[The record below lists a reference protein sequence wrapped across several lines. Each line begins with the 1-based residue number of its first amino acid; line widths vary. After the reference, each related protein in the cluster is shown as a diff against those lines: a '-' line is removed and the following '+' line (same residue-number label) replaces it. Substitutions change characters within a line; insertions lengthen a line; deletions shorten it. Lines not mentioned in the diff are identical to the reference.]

1 MNVQEI
7 LNTIYDNASDMY
19 RERVPE
25 ATKTNIQAIQEVMT
39 NPDNAVVANEFMST
53 LLNMV
58 IKQQLITKIF
68 NNPLKSLKK
77 GSKPLG
83 DTVEEIYNNFIKAEG
98 FDQTGSA
105 LLNRNLPDT
114 KTVFHRMNRKDKYKV
129 TVSPEMLTKAFASYA
144 NLNSYINNII
154 NTLYNSSELDE
165 YVITKELIKQ
175 AYENN
180 AIKVVNIAEPL
191 TSEANAKEFIKVIKT
206 VSGDMTFPNS
216 NNNAY
221 LEAQDTDNEPIIT
234 FSRKNEQILILD
246 NATDVSVNVD
256 VLASLFNMSVAD
268 FNDTRKIVIDA
279 FPDKDIRACLV
290 DEQFFQIYDDGMFFK
305 EFENVEGLYRNYL
318 LHVWQTVAYSP
329 LVNGVVFKVA
339 GDSDSDNTVEEFN
352 VTKTLKTGVTSS
364 NKRTKVAEGS
374 SYTTTLRG
382 VKATDTVVVTM
393 GSTKVDN
400 VDTPTDITSTAYDE
414 DTGVI
419 SINEVTDN
427 ITISV
432 S

>member
-1 MNVQEI
+1 MNIQEI
-7 LNTIYDNASDMY
+7 LNTIYDNASEMY

-25 ATKTNIQAIQEVMT
+25 ATKNNIQEIQEVMSDP
-39 NPDNAVVANEFMST
+39 NNAVVANEFMST
-53 LLNMV
+53 LLNMI

-68 NNPLKSLKK
+68 NNRLKSLKK

-83 DTVEEIYNNFIKAEG
+83 DTVEEIYNNFIKAQT
-98 FDQTGSA
+98 FDQTGA
-105 LLNRNLPDT
+105 NLLNRNLPDT

-129 TVSPEMLTKAFASYA
+129 TVSPEMLAKAFASYD
-144 NLNSYINNII
+144 NLESYITNII

-165 YVITKELIKQ
+165 FIITKELIKQ
-175 AYENN
+175 AYDNN
-180 AIKVVNIAEPL
+180 AIKVVNIKDPL
-191 TSEANAKEFIKVIKT
+191 TSEANAKDFIKTIKT
-206 VSGDMTFPNS
+206 ISGDMVFPNS

-221 LEAQDTDNEPIIT
+221 LEAQSEDDKPIIT

-290 DEQFFQIYDDGMFFK
+290 DEQFFQIYDDAMFFK

-329 LVNGVVFKVA
+329 LVNAVVFKVA
-339 GDSDSDNTVEEFN
+339 GDSDSDGDISEYTI
-352 VTKTLKTGVTSS
+352 TKTLKTGVTSS
-364 NKRTKVAEGS
+364 NKRAKIAEGS
-374 SYTTTLRG
+374 TYQTTLKG
-382 VKATDTVVVTM
+382 VSASDTVVVM
-393 GSTKVDN
+393 LGDSN
-400 VDTPTDITSTAYDE
+400 VTSTTYNN
-414 DTGVI
+414 GVVTINNVNDDI
-419 SINEVTDN
+419 SIT
-427 ITISV
+427 V